1 MIHRRRSNFSL
12 LRQFLVEA
20 EDASV
25 GRGGVVH
32 VSYAAAAG
40 GVVWGGFVRGVRLVG
55 GGMLVRGVFDG
66 GGGEGAGVVADAAA
80 AEGRAGGGRFVEG
93 VGHLGV

>member
-1 MIHRRRSNFSL
+1 M
-12 LRQFLVEA
+12 
-20 EDASV
+20 
-25 GRGGVVH
+25 VH

-40 GVVWGGFVRGVRLVG
+40 GVIWGGFVRGVRLVG
-55 GGMLVRGVFDG
+55 GGGFFNG

-80 AEGRAGGGRFVEG
+80 AEGRAGGGGFVEG